1 MMSGQRYPQQQPQQ
15 QQQQQQQPMVKP
27 HQMER
32 INPSQ
37 IPRVPCFTRPD
48 GHPARVYHTK
58 RAVLGDVGG
67 GGDGG
72 GGGGYPT
79 NYDGGYGG
87 PNPTGWGASGG
98 GSGGS
103 GGPVDLRAPPPADSR
118 YVVVDDG
125 NASPRLIRSTCFAF
139 PRTRGV
145 SEKVGVPLGLLCT
158 PLGVGGDGFVSRV
171 VGGSLPPKTEV
182 DTANGETDENGAVP
196 SQQQQQQTQQ
206 THQQQ
211 TQRYEAQCSLES
223 VPLVRSPFPGGGP
236 VRPHRCPRCQAYLNP
251 FCRNPHVDAG
261 SMIRGASLT
270 FTCNMCGHHARV
282 DAVVDVSDP
291 AYSLD
296 LTAAATRYGTVE
308 YELGGIISPEYVTR
322 NGSAADG
329 DVNGSGL
336 GPVRQV
342 LLFGID
348 TAPDEEMG
356 DMLKYYVSA
365 VRRVAREMGDWWTR
379 QGEEIRRGPAPT
391 TSSGRGGHAG
401 SSNPGDDSVSMHEST
416 SHNPRVG
423 FFLYQSDRIIIPHYR
438 KRFESRADHL
448 APHVQ
453 DGISGDVAGTRRH
466 ASRNDE
472 DLELTVAVMA
482 DVVDDPFSPLPC
494 YDFTYDVTDSLQM
507 RRLDAALDATPSLV
521 ENCFSDVRQLP
532 QHERGRS
539 CGGAALAV
547 LSSALSTTGGRGVLL
562 TSHRPSYGVGTLRD
576 REAGGAAKHY
586 QQLQSEKELYT
597 PLQHLVK
604 RQISFASASGCNGT
618 ATASSNTNTAAIS
631 KSGSEMASAT
641 FYTKLGSTSATDSV
655 VLDILVSTPLVENGA
670 AGAVGTGQPRP
681 RFLDVATL
689 CELCRNTCGKFRWL
703 KFDSD
708 NCQGYSQTLSE
719 EIMYV
724 LYISIVSGASMT
736 IHVDLLFL
744 SIMISCKTHVIHLI
758 DFSPPPASAP
768 SFSQPV
774 CNGLFW

>member
-1 MMSGQRYPQQQPQQ
+1 
-15 QQQQQQQPMVKP
+15 MVKP
-27 HQMER
+27 HQVER

-48 GHPARVYHTK
+48 GHPARVYRTK
-58 RAVLGDVGG
+58 RAVLGDVGAG
-67 GGDGG
+67 GAGG
-72 GGGGYPT
+72 AGYPT

-98 GSGGS
+98 GGGGS
-103 GGPVDLRAPPPADSR
+103 GSGGGGGGPVELRAPPPADSR

-158 PLGVGGDGFVSRV
+158 PLGVGSDGFVSRV

-182 DTANGETDENGAVP
+182 DNANGETDEDGAVP
-196 SQQQQQQTQQ
+196 SQQQQQQA
-206 THQQQ
+206 
-211 TQRYEAQCSLES
+211 QRYEAQCSLES
-223 VPLVRSPFPGGGP
+223 VPLIRSPFPGGGP

-282 DAVVDVSDP
+282 DAVVDVNDP

-308 YELGGIISPEYVTR
+308 YELGGTISPEYVTR
-322 NGSAADG
+322 NGSTSNADG
-329 DVNGSGL
+329 DDNGSGL

-356 DMLKYYVSA
+356 DMVQYYANA
-365 VRRVAREMGDWWTR
+365 VRRVAKEMGDWWTR

-391 TSSGRGGHAG
+391 TSSGRDGGAG
-401 SSNPGDDSVSMHEST
+401 SSNPGGDGSVSTHDS
-416 SHNPRVG
+416 SCHNPRVG

-438 KRFESRADHL
+438 KRFESRSDHL

-453 DGISGDVAGTRRH
+453 DGISGEVAGTRHH
-466 ASRNDE
+466 ASDNDE
-472 DLELTVAVMA
+472 ELELTVAVMA

-507 RRLDAALDATPSLV
+507 RRLDAALDAIPSLV
-521 ENCFSDVRQLP
+521 KDCFSDNRQLP

-586 QQLQSEKELYT
+586 QQIQSEKELYT

-604 RQISFASASGCNGT
+604 RQISFASASGSNGSNTARSNANT
-618 ATASSNTNTAAIS
+618 ATSAKA
-631 KSGSEMASAT
+631 GSEMASAA
-641 FYTKLGSTSATDSV
+641 FYTKLGATSATDRV

-689 CELCRNTCGKFRWL
+689 SELCRNTCGKFRWL
-703 KFDSD
+703 KLDSD

-719 EIMYV
+719 EIM
-724 LYISIVSGASMT
+724 
-736 IHVDLLFL
+736 
-744 SIMISCKTHVIHLI
+744 
-758 DFSPPPASAP
+758 
-768 SFSQPV
+768 
-774 CNGLFW
+774 

>member
-1 MMSGQRYPQQQPQQ
+1 
-15 QQQQQQQPMVKP
+15 MVKP
-27 HQMER
+27 HQVER

-48 GHPARVYHTK
+48 GHPARVYRTK

-67 GGDGG
+67 VGG
-72 GGGGYPT
+72 GGSGGGYPT

-98 GSGGS
+98 GSFGGGGIGGGG
-103 GGPVDLRAPPPADSR
+103 GGPVELRAPPPADSR

-158 PLGVGGDGFVSRV
+158 PMGVGSDGFVSRV
-171 VGGSLPPKTEV
+171 VGGSLPPKMEV
-182 DTANGETDENGAVP
+182 DNANGETDGDGALP
-196 SQQQQQQTQQ
+196 SQQQQQA
-206 THQQQ
+206 
-211 TQRYEAQCSLES
+211 QRYEAQCTLES
-223 VPLVRSPFPGGGP
+223 VPLIRSPFPGGGP
-236 VRPHRCPRCQAYLNP
+236 VKPHRCPRCQAYLNP

-282 DAVVDVSDP
+282 DAVVDVNDP

-308 YELGGIISPEYVTR
+308 YEVGGTISPEYVTR
-322 NGSAADG
+322 NGSTSTADG
-329 DVNGSGL
+329 DGSGSGL

-356 DMLKYYVSA
+356 DMVQYYANA
-365 VRRVAREMGDWWTR
+365 VRRVAKEMGDWWTR

-391 TSSGRGGHAG
+391 TSSGRDGGAG
-401 SSNPGDDSVSMHEST
+401 SSNPGGDGSVSTHESST
-416 SHNPRVG
+416 SSHNPRVG

-453 DGISGDVAGTRRH
+453 DGVSGEVAGTRRH

-472 DLELTVAVMA
+472 ELELTVAVMA

-494 YDFTYDVTDSLQM
+494 YDFTYDVTESLQM
-507 RRLDAALDATPSLV
+507 RRLDAALDAIPSLV
-521 ENCFSDVRQLP
+521 KDCFPDNRQLP
-532 QHERGRS
+532 QHERGKS

-562 TSHRPSYGVGTLRD
+562 TSHRPNFGVGTLRD

-586 QQLQSEKELYT
+586 QQIQSEKELYT

-604 RQISFASASGCNGT
+604 RQISFASASGSNGT
-618 ATASSNTNTAAIS
+618 TTATSNSNAANA
-631 KSGSEMASAT
+631 KGGSEMASAT
-641 FYTKLGSTSATDSV
+641 FYTKLGATSATDRV

-670 AGAVGTGQPRP
+670 AGAVGTGQPRS

-689 CELCRNTCGKFRWL
+689 SELCRNTCGKFRWL
-703 KFDSD
+703 KLDSD

-719 EIMYV
+719 EIM
-724 LYISIVSGASMT
+724 
-736 IHVDLLFL
+736 
-744 SIMISCKTHVIHLI
+744 
-758 DFSPPPASAP
+758 
-768 SFSQPV
+768 
-774 CNGLFW
+774 

>member
-1 MMSGQRYPQQQPQQ
+1 
-15 QQQQQQQPMVKP
+15 MVKP

-182 DTANGETDENGAVP
+182 DNANGETDENGAVP

-308 YELGGIISPEYVTR
+308 YELGGTISPEYVTR

-329 DVNGSGL
+329 DGNGSGL

-586 QQLQSEKELYT
+586 QQIQSEKELYT

-689 CELCRNTCGKFRWL
+689 SELCRNTCGKFRWL

-724 LYISIVSGASMT
+724 LYTSIVSGASMT

>member
-1 MMSGQRYPQQQPQQ
+1 
-15 QQQQQQQPMVKP
+15 
-27 HQMER
+27 MER

-98 GSGGS
+98 GSGTS

-196 SQQQQQQTQQ
+196 SQQQQQHTQQ

-438 KRFESRADHL
+438 KKFESRADHL

-689 CELCRNTCGKFRWL
+689 SELCRNTCGKFRWL